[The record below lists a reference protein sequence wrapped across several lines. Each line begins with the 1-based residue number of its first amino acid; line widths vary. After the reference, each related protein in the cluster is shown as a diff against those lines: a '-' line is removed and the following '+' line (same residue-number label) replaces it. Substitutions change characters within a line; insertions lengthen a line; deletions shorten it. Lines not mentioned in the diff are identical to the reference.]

1 MNVCIAT
8 DVENVIFHMSEHYKH
23 YTLREGKPIPTKC
36 RFFHVIDKLQYGFGC
51 FSQEQNKRLPPD
63 DPDYRIFISEL
74 DVVKRLETERE

>member
-1 MNVCIAT
+1 MSLCVAT
-8 DVENVIFHMSEHYKH
+8 VVRSVIFPMPEII
-23 YTLREGKPIPTKC
+23 PIELHEKVRILTKC
-36 RFFHVIDKLQYGFGC
+36 RFFHVIDKLQYFFGC